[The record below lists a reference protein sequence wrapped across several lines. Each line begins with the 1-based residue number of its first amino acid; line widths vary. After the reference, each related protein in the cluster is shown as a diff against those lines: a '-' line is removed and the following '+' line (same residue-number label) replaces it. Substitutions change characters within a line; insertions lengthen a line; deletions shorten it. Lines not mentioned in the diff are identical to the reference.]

1 MRWMRARCCG
11 WPTGRVS
18 ADSSSKRMP
27 SQRRLRMPPRRHKT
41 GWPDVDPN
49 PLGTLRQSRTA
60 FYRLLPRLI
69 RRPGAKDPDHEYVA
83 DTAVDRHH
91 RDRRYAP
98 AGLIEYL
105 DAGGPVIPVAP
116 ARHRATALPRGGAN
130 ETGSTSPR
138 SCTLRLLT
146 GE

>member
-1 MRWMRARCCG
+1 MRVRVVLTAADGAGTGALVCG

-41 GWPDVDPN
+41 EWPYVDPN
-49 PLGTLRQSRTA
+49 PLGAPRQSRTTV
-60 FYRLLPRLI
+60 YRLLPRLI

-83 DTAVDRHH
+83 DIAVDRHH

-105 DAGGPVIPVAP
+105 DADV
-116 ARHRATALPRGGAN
+116 R
-130 ETGSTSPR
+130 
-138 SCTLRLLT
+138 
-146 GE
+146 

>member
-1 MRWMRARCCG
+1 
-11 WPTGRVS
+11 
-18 ADSSSKRMP
+18 
-27 SQRRLRMPPRRHKT
+27 MPPRRHKT
-41 GWPDVDPN
+41 GWPYFDPN

-105 DAGGPVIPVAP
+105 DARGPVIPVAP
-116 ARHRATALPRGGAN
+116 VRHRVLPAPPPRGAN

-138 SCTLRLLT
+138 SCGLKLVL
-146 GE
+146 EE